1 MSPQAA
7 ECTATCELL
16 DGRRVLLRRLGT
28 DDAEVV
34 AALHRNLSDYDRYF
48 RFFTLTPVHLSELV
62 GALLEPAVGR
72 CALGAF
78 DGDRLIGVANYKV
91 ASDPTVADIAV
102 VVANE
107 DHLCGVGT
115 ALLRRLAEIAET
127 RGVRRFVA
135 DILADN
141 DVMLKVASDLGWR
154 RERSSQGVVCHL
166 EFELPVPSRGV
177 KCR

>member
-28 DDAEVV
+28 DDAEAV

-48 RFFTLTPVHLSELV
+48 RFFTLTPVHVGELV

-78 DGDRLIGVANYKV
+78 DGPL
-91 ASDPTVADIAV
+91 
-102 VVANE
+102 
-107 DHLCGVGT
+107 
-115 ALLRRLAEIAET
+115 
-127 RGVRRFVA
+127 
-135 DILADN
+135 
-141 DVMLKVASDLGWR
+141 
-154 RERSSQGVVCHL
+154 
-166 EFELPVPSRGV
+166 PSRGV